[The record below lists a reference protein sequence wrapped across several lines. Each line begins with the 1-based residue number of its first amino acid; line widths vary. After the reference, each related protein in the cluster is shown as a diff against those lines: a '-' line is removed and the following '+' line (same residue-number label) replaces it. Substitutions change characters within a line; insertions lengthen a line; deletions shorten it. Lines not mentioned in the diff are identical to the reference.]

1 MDNKIVIIFLHLPSF
16 VMPCYYPP
24 SAVGFFT
31 GLHVGVSPLLVVNK
45 ITSNPELSKLLNID
59 LEHRA
64 VARGLSSI
72 YYI

>member
-1 MDNKIVIIFLHLPSF
+1 MVTPPVEGLC
-16 VMPCYYPP
+16 CYPL
-24 SAVGFFT
+24 VE
-31 GLHVGVSPLLVVNK
+31 VSPLLVVNK

-59 LEHRA
+59 LEHGA